1 MMVNASVSALLVTI
15 IDYGMGNLFSIK
27 HACDQVG
34 MKTQVTSE
42 KQGLSG
48 AEVVI
53 LPGVGAFGDAMRI
66 LHSLDLVAP
75 LREHVNQGKVLMGV
89 CLGMQLLMEEGEEFG
104 THRGLGFLPGTV
116 ERFETPREGVKTLKI
131 PHVGWNGIFPDA
143 ESALNQGKTQECP
156 PAWRG
161 TPLQET
167 PAGAYM
173 YFVHSYC
180 VKPVNPA
187 DTLAFTRYGD
197 QVFCSG
203 VRRDN
208 IIAFQFHPERSGTDG
223 LAIYRNLTALVRRES
238 N

>member
-1 MMVNASVSALLVTI
+1 MIENMNRANPLVAI

-34 MKTQVTSE
+34 MTTQVTSE
-42 KQGLSG
+42 KQGL
-48 AEVVI
+48 AEAEIII

-75 LREHVNQGKVLMGV
+75 LREHVNRGKMLMGV

-104 THRGLGFLPGTV
+104 HHQGLGFLPGTV
-116 ERFETPREGVKTLKI
+116 ERFESPRESGKVLKV

-143 ESALNQGKTQECP
+143 QSAMDQGKTLDCP
-156 PAWRG
+156 AAWCG

-180 VKPVNPA
+180 VKPVNQA
-187 DTLAFTRYGD
+187 DVLSYSRYGD

-208 IIAFQFHPERSGTDG
+208 IFAFQFHPERSGTDG
-223 LAIYRNLTALVRRES
+223 LAIYRNLAALACRES
-238 N
+238 S